1 MQYRPKLPTS
11 EAVSPL
17 EEQGISGNGNRFE
30 LLETYLAI
38 CPDAN
43 ENLPTVAAFVPASPK
58 EKSARQRAVWEGVT
72 KP

>member
-1 MQYRPKLPTS
+1 L
-11 EAVSPL
+11 EVVSPL

-38 CPDAN
+38 CPNAN
-43 ENLPTVAAFVPASPK
+43 ENLPTGAAFVPASPK
-58 EKSARQRAVWEGVT
+58 EKSARQRAVLGGIA